1 MSNGSIGILFN
12 DSSKII
18 LSIIGITFFYIDSGD
33 QTTTYTIY
41 EFPDELK
48 KKKSCMDYLI
58 KTIKETAIFKRSQ
71 FMKNCELKE
80 PLAYINYYKIA
91 GVCKMFL
98 LNNDIV
104 QFIFDDKSEIHI
116 NKNTKKILYFN
127 SKREKSLFDSM
138 NDILASDKNVEAKKR
153 FEYIQNKFKV

>member
-1 MSNGSIGILFN
+1 MGIN
-12 DSSKII
+12 
-18 LSIIGITFFYIDSGD
+18 FFYIDSSN

-41 EFPDELK
+41 EFPEELK

-80 PLAYINYYKIA
+80 PLTFVKFFKIA
-91 GVCKMFL
+91 GVCKMFV
-98 LNNDIV
+98 LNNEII

-116 NKNTKKILYFN
+116 NKKTKKIIFFN
-127 SKREKSLFDSM
+127 NKREKFFFESVKNILDSEKSL
-138 NDILASDKNVEAKKR
+138 EAKKR
-153 FEYIQNKFKV
+153 FEYIQLKFKV